1 MLQKNNKKLVERAKN
16 YPFEIPDNS
25 YVLINGNPL
34 KLKKYDYGN
43 ILNCVII
50 KNGNEIKVNEYL
62 EKENINKSLN
72 IVTRYPVLG
81 FGSNS
86 SPTQLSHKFSDL
98 SRNEII
104 PAVKAQLH
112 DFDVV
117 YSAHFSPYGS
127 IPATLQYSPDTI
139 VNVFVTFLTY
149 SQILQMNKT
158 ESIGVNYSLGKLS
171 NIKLILE
178 GGAILHDIRAY
189 ISLRGCLF
197 INNSNIS
204 LEKVSAQRRKFPQ
217 MNEIEVLEYVKKSL
231 SQDKDLDLFILENI
245 KNPEIREERNS
256 YLKQISTK
264 FSFEDFE
271 ILEC

>member
-1 MLQKNNKKLVERAKN
+1 M
-16 YPFEIPDNS
+16 
-25 YVLINGNPL
+25 
-34 KLKKYDYGN
+34 
-43 ILNCVII
+43 
-50 KNGNEIKVNEYL
+50 
-62 EKENINKSLN
+62 
-72 IVTRYPVLG
+72 
-81 FGSNS
+81 
-86 SPTQLSHKFSDL
+86 SHKFSDL

-139 VNVFVTFLTY
+139 VNVFVTFLTH
-149 SQILQMNKT
+149 SQVLQMNKT
-158 ESIGVNYSLGKLS
+158 ENIGVNYSLGKLS

-178 GGAILHDIRAY
+178 GGSILHDIRAY

-231 SQDKDLDLFILENI
+231 NQDKDLDLFILENI
-245 KNPEIREERNS
+245 KNPEVREERNG
-256 YLKQISTK
+256 YLKKISTN
-264 FSFEDFE
+264 FSFKDFE